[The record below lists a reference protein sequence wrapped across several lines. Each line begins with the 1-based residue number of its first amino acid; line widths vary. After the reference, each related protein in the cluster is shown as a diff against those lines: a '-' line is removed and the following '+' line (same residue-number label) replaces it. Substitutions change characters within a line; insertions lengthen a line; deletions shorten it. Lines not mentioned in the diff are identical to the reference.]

1 MRKTYES
8 IVNNGALRQI
18 AVMLLGTCI
27 LAFTYYH
34 INAQNHLSEGGFAGL
49 ALLGHYAFGI
59 SPAWSMLMLDV
70 PVILL
75 AWVLKGKRF
84 MMLALIGAV
93 AFSLFYA
100 GFEKYSTL
108 LIDLHGNLLIAALLC
123 GVLTGLGAGIVLRF
137 GGATGGDD
145 ILSLLISEWRGW
157 KIGNVFIVSDIIV
170 LGLSLLYLPVKETMF
185 TILAVWLAGKIITW
199 TTTFQLHRPVKKVL
213 PAAIPAK
220 KVVAKTVPVV
230 HSLRQ

>member
-70 PVILL
+70 P
-75 AWVLKGKRF
+75 
-84 MMLALIGAV
+84 
-93 AFSLFYA
+93 A
-100 GFEKYSTL
+100 GTS
-108 LIDLHGNLLIAALLC
+108 
-123 GVLTGLGAGIVLRF
+123 
-137 GGATGGDD
+137 
-145 ILSLLISEWRGW
+145 SIS
-157 KIGNVFIVSDIIV
+157 
-170 LGLSLLYLPVKETMF
+170 
-185 TILAVWLAGKIITW
+185 
-199 TTTFQLHRPVKKVL
+199 
-213 PAAIPAK
+213 
-220 KVVAKTVPVV
+220 
-230 HSLRQ
+230 

>member
-59 SPAWSMLMLDV
+59 SPAWSMLLLDI

-84 MMLALIGAV
+84 MLLALIGAV

-108 LIDLHGNLLIAALLC
+108 VIDLHGNLLIAALLC

-137 GGATGGDD
+137 GGATGAM
-145 ILSLLISEWRGW
+145 IS
-157 KIGNVFIVSDIIV
+157 
-170 LGLSLLYLPVKETMF
+170 YLC
-185 TILAVWLAGKIITW
+185 
-199 TTTFQLHRPVKKVL
+199 
-213 PAAIPAK
+213 
-220 KVVAKTVPVV
+220 
-230 HSLRQ
+230 